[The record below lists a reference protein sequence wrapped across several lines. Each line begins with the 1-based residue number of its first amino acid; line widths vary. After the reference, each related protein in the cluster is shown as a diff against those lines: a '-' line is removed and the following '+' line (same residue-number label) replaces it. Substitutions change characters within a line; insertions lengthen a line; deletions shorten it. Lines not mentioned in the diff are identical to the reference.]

1 MFIDSH
7 CHLDFPELAG
17 RLDTVLDN
25 MAANDVG
32 RALCISVTL
41 PDFPRVLA
49 LAERDPR
56 LHASVGVHPDY
67 ADTEEPD
74 VETLVRLADHPK
86 IVAIGETGLDYYREP
101 RDDPQACRVL
111 RERQQH
117 RFRVH
122 VRAARQTGKPLVVHT
137 RSASED
143 TIRLLREEGAEACG
157 GVLHCFTEDWE
168 TARAALDIGF
178 YVSFSGIVTF
188 RNAEALREV
197 AARVPIDRLL
207 VETDAPY
214 LAPVPHRGKTNE
226 PAWVRHVAERIAQ
239 IKGLPL
245 ATVADRTTANCI
257 ELFGLPAR

>member
-17 RLDTVLDN
+17 RLDAILAN

-32 RALCISVTL
+32 QALCISVTL

-49 LAERDPR
+49 VAERDAR

-74 VETLVRLADHPK
+74 VATLVRLADHPK

-101 RDDPQACRVL
+101 RDDPEACQRL

-122 VRAARQTGKPLVVHT
+122 IQAARETGKPLVVHT
-137 RSASED
+137 RSASAD
-143 TIRLLREEGAEACG
+143 TIRLLKEEGADGCG
-157 GVLHCFTEDWE
+157 GVMHCFTEDWE
-168 TARAALDIGF
+168 TARAALDLGF
-178 YVSFSGIVTF
+178 HISFSGIVTF
-188 RNAEALREV
+188 RNAEALRSV
-197 AARVPIDRLL
+197 AAKVPVDRLL

-226 PAWVRHVAERIAQ
+226 PAFVRHVAERIAELRQ
-239 IKGLPL
+239 LPL
-245 ATVADRTTANCI
+245 AEIAERTTRNCVA
-257 ELFGLPAR
+257 LFGLPA

>member
-1 MFIDSH
+1 MFVDSH
-7 CHLDFPELAG
+7 CHLDFPELAE
-17 RLDTVLDN
+17 RFDTILEN

-32 RALCISVTL
+32 RALCIAVTL

-67 ADTEEPD
+67 ADTDEPD
-74 VETLVRLADHPK
+74 VDTLVRLAAHPK

-101 RDDPQACRVL
+101 REDEAACRAL
-111 RERQQH
+111 RERQQQ

-122 VRAARQTGKPLVVHT
+122 IRAARQTGKPLVVHT
-137 RSASED
+137 RSASAD

-168 TARAALDIGF
+168 TAKAALDIGF

-188 RNAEALREV
+188 RNAEPLREV
-197 AARVPIDRLL
+197 AARVPIERLL
-207 VETDAPY
+207 IETDSPY
-214 LAPVPHRGKTNE
+214 LAPVPFRGKTNE
-226 PAWVRHVAERIAQ
+226 PAFVRHVAERIAE

-245 ATVADRTTANCI
+245 AQVADRTTENYLN
-257 ELFGLPAR
+257 LFKIMD